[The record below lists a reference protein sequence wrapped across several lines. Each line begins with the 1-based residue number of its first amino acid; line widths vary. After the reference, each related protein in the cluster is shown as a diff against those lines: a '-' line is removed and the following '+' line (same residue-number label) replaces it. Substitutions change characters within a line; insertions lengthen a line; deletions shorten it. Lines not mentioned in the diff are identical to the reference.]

1 MQDNLSLVNFVL
13 EALRKRYF
21 PKFRR
26 TRYYNLLDWEDIE
39 QQARLYALNGIK
51 EGNIETEKLY
61 DYVRCRIRKY
71 IIKQIKYLARFFL
84 VGNADEIPWEK
95 YLVGNSADNLTATR
109 ADFLDNLF
117 EYYLPTLTQEE
128 LLILELRRRG
138 YNTQE
143 IADALN
149 RSKRTVERMIERL
162 KEKYQSV
169 VVSSTEEEN

>member
-26 TRYYNLLDWEDIE
+26 TRYYNLLDWEDIK
-39 QQARLYALNGIK
+39 QQARLYALSGIR
-51 EGNIETEKLY
+51 EGNVEAEKLY
-61 DYVRCRIRKY
+61 DYVRCKIRKY
-71 IIKQIKYLARFFL
+71 IIRQIKYLARFFL
-84 VGNADEIPWEK
+84 VGNVDEIPWEK
-95 YLVGNSADNLTATR
+95 YLVGNSADNLTTTR
-109 ADFLDNLF
+109 ADFLDNLS

-138 YNTQE
+138 CNTQE
-143 IADALN
+143 IANALN
-149 RSKRTVERMIERL
+149 KSKRTVERMIASL

-169 VVSSTEEEN
+169 LADVEEEN